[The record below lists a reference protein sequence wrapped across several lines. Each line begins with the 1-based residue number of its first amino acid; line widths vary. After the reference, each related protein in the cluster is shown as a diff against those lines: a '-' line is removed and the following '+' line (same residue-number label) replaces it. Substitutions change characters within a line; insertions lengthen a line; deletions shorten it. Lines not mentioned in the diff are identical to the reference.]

1 MKLLVGLGNPG
12 KEYVGTRHN
21 VGFEVIAKL
30 LGQWNLGNV
39 KSKSQFQS
47 NCTELIVDG
56 DKWIL
61 MSPLTYMNRSGTS
74 VQQAVKFF
82 QIPLSDILVICDDLS
97 LPLGKVRIREQG
109 SAGGQKGLKNICD
122 CLGTQAVPRLRL
134 GIDPAPPDWDAADY
148 VLSQFTREERPIV
161 VMGIERAAT
170 AAACWARQGITAAMN
185 QFNSAESTKQ

>member
-12 KEYVGTRHN
+12 NEYVGTRHN

-30 LGQWNLGNV
+30 LDQWNLGRT
-39 KSKSQFQS
+39 KPKLRFQS
-47 NCTELIVDG
+47 NCTELVVEG

-82 QIPLSDILVICDDLS
+82 QIATSDLLVICDDLS
-97 LPLGKVRIREQG
+97 LPLGRVRIREQG

-134 GIDPAPPDWDAADY
+134 GIDPVPPEWDAADY
-148 VLSQFTREERPIV
+148 VLAQFSREERPV
-161 VMGIERAAT
+161 VANGIERAAS

-185 QFNSAESTKQ
+185 QFNSAESTK